1 MSSDNLSW
9 LFEDFRRQVPDVRG
23 LIVFSADGLPTSSSG
38 MPEDEADALAAL
50 GASINSMV
58 ARASA
63 HTGSGGVRGTLIESD
78 EAFLML
84 SQVAERTGLLV
95 VVPASADLELAAT
108 AVEELVSQVGSHL
121 ATPARR

>member
-1 MSSDNLSW
+1 MKSDNLSW
-9 LFEDFRRQVPDVRG
+9 LLEDFRRQAPDVRG
-23 LIVFSADGLPTSSSG
+23 LLLFSTDGLPTSFSG

-58 ARASA
+58 ASASA
-63 HTGSGGVRGTLIESD
+63 HTGSGGVRSTLIESD

-84 SQVAERTGLLV
+84 SQAAERTGLLV

-108 AVEELVSQVGSHL
+108 VVEQLVSRVSSHL